1 MQPTDRF
8 IEHQRGLRLHVAEW
22 GAADAEPI
30 VMVHGWMDIARSWDP
45 VAERLAARYR
55 VLAVDLRGHGLSG
68 WVGAGGYYHFA
79 DYVLDIDAVVR
90 ELGGGRPVVLV
101 GHSMGG
107 MAAGLYAGTFPD
119 RVRAYVSVEGLGPA
133 DMRPDTAPDQFAEW
147 VRSNHDQLA
156 KVPRPYRAIAD
167 AAAQLRLANPR
178 LGEERALAL
187 ATHGTERGGDGLFR
201 WRFDPLHKSR
211 VPQPFYVEQARA
223 FWHRVTA
230 PVLVVMGE
238 LSWVR
243 DLVPDWR
250 ERAAAFRDVRLVE
263 LDGVGHMIH
272 HERPE
277 ALADAMLAFL
287 GSRGI

>member
-1 MQPTDRF
+1 M
-8 IEHQRGLRLHVAEW
+8 
-22 GAADAEPI
+22 
-30 VMVHGWMDIARSWDP
+30 
-45 VAERLAARYR
+45 
-55 VLAVDLRGHGLSG
+55 
-68 WVGAGGYYHFA
+68 
-79 DYVLDIDAVVR
+79 
-90 ELGGGRPVVLV
+90 
-101 GHSMGG
+101 
-107 MAAGLYAGTFPD
+107 
-119 RVRAYVSVEGLGPA
+119 
-133 DMRPDTAPDQFAEW
+133 
-147 VRSNHDQLA
+147 
-156 KVPRPYRAIAD
+156 
-167 AAAQLRLANPR
+167 
-178 LGEERALAL
+178 
-187 ATHGTERGGDGLFR
+187 
-201 WRFDPLHKSR
+201 
-211 VPQPFYVEQARA
+211 PQPFYVEQARA